1 MSWRRSKAVTH
12 PGAASSKERGHSMT
26 SWLDR
31 LRIWL
36 SGSRRAP
43 IAVPPS
49 SLAILG
55 RQIAATQEVEYA
67 CDDVYRLPD
76 PFAEAVLRGDDAAPW
91 MPLIR
96 THLERRP

>member
-1 MSWRRSKAVTH
+1 MSRGRSKAVTH

-36 SGSRRAP
+36 SGGRRAP
-43 IAVPPS
+43 FAVSPS

-55 RQIAATQEVEYA
+55 REIATTQEEEYA
-67 CDDVYRLPD
+67 CDDVYRLLD
-76 PFAEAVLRGDDAAPW
+76 PFAQAVPRGDDTAPW

-96 THLERRP
+96 AHLE